1 MIYGM
6 IYLADIYKIKLEA
19 RKLPGEDD
27 DKGNWVLSIVPQE
40 YDNSR
45 VSIHF
50 TSIEQIDEFIKAL
63 QELKKMGGKE

>member
-1 MIYGM
+1 MIYDM

-19 RKLPGEDD
+19 RKLPGDD
-27 DKGNWVLSIVPQE
+27 EGNWVLSIVPQE

-63 QELKKMGGKE
+63 QELKKMEGKE